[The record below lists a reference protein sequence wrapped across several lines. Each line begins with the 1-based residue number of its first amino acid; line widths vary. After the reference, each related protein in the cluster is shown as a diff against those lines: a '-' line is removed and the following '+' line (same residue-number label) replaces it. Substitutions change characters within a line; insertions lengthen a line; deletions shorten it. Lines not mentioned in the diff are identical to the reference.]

1 MGIEIHL
8 CMSDSLFSTCFFPK
22 KTEFFFICI
31 YLHFM
36 QRFQAELLFVHLEYG
51 LLKQHS
57 LRIVYCSF
65 LYAAIRFLSFAAWLV
80 RSWEGQ
86 RYKTTG
92 ISTSQALLQLLIWS
106 VKTWGVSI
114 CRVLLQFN
122 KASWNSYFK
131 LIWLSCMSLNIKTP
145 DNPSNLNLSK
155 ISSKRLPILFKS
167 DGVHLCAI

>member
-8 CMSDSLFSTCFFPK
+8 CMSDSLFSTCFFSWK
-22 KTEFFFICI
+22 LNFF
-31 YLHFM
+31 YLHLPALH
-36 QRFQAELLFVHLEYG
+36 AEIPSWATLCSSWIWSPEAT
-51 LLKQHS
+51 

-65 LYAAIRFLSFAAWLV
+65 LYAAIRFLSFTAWLV